1 LYSRFARIQENPF
14 LGNQEFMP
22 TKKSADQPVSSS
34 PAAAPQNSAPASTK
48 SRARG
53 SSAKPVTHKHK
64 QNAAMLPEPA
74 AAEITVP
81 APQPATAAALAP
93 THEDISIRAY
103 LIAEARGFQGGSPE
117 DDWFRAE
124 RELLAG
130 RQ

>member
-1 LYSRFARIQENPF
+1 LYSRFGRIQENPF

-22 TKKSADQPVSSS
+22 TKKSADQPVSS
-34 PAAAPQNSAPASTK
+34 PAAIPQNTAPASAK

-64 QNAAMLPEPA
+64 QNAVTLPGPA
-74 AAEITVP
+74 VAEITVAAAQP
-81 APQPATAAALAP
+81 APAAVHAP

-103 LIAEARGFQGGSPE
+103 LIAETRGFQGGSPE

-124 RELLAG
+124 RELLAE
-130 RQ
+130 RH